1 MSALLASP
9 EDAYSRIQD
18 LIAVNETRKALSRD
32 AYERALATIDPTT
45 PCILYIDETLGHG
58 II

>member
-1 MSALLASP
+1 MASS